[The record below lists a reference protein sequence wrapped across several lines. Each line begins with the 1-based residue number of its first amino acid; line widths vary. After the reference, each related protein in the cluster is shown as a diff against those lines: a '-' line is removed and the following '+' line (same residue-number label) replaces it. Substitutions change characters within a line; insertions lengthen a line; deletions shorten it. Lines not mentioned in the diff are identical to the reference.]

1 MQENKPINIRLSDE
15 DFRQFMEIYELL
27 KENEHIAGSSRNK
40 CVIYLI
46 KKAIPIVKKE
56 LEKIKKAKESV

>member
-27 KENEHIAGSSRNK
+27 KENVSLLETI
-40 CVIYLI
+40 C
-46 KKAIPIVKKE
+46 KKINP
-56 LEKIKKAKESV
+56 